1 LEGVV
6 SRLCDSLR
14 KWIMIERI
22 QLIRNV
28 GQFDNVSPPP
38 QTALTPFSLIYG
50 ENARG
55 KTTVAAILRS
65 LATNNTGLV
74 TDRHRLGAQH
84 PPHVVIGLAGG
95 RCVFQNGAWTQPL
108 PQVVIFDDAFVSANV
123 CSGIEL
129 QTAHRQ
135 NLHELILGAQ
145 GVALSVALQGHVT
158 RVEEHNIRLRELAD
172 AIPANARGPYNVDT
186 YCNLEQDP
194 AIDAKI
200 QDAERRLAAARS
212 ADAIRQRPGFQE
224 FGLPD
229 FDLEEIDAV
238 LDRSLPDLEAAA
250 ANQVRAHIAR
260 LGRGGEAWVSDGM
273 ARIELVSEGHDGE
286 ICPFCAQDLG
296 GSELIDQYRTYFSQA
311 YEDLKLLIRQ
321 TGVAIRDTHAGDIP
335 SAFERDI
342 RTAVQAHEFWKDFAD
357 LPEIEVDTAAIARQW
372 NAAREAVLE
381 QLRAKAAAPL
391 DRMSI
396 SPEIRQ
402 AVMDYRARAAE
413 VAALSQ
419 RLGTVNARLDVVKE
433 QAQADDLAALTNDLA
448 RLKAQQVR
456 FDLAVVPHCDAYTA
470 EKTAKAATET
480 LRTQARAALDQ
491 YREQIFPAYEIAINE
506 YLRRFAAAFRL
517 GEVQSVNNR
526 SGSSAS
532 YCVVINQQNV
542 NVTAAQGPSFRN
554 TLSAGDRNTLALA
567 FFFASLDQDPDLVN
581 KIVVID
587 DPMTSLDEHRTLRTR
602 EEIMALAARVR
613 QVIVLSH
620 SKPFLCSL
628 WEQSDRNT
636 STALRINRALVG
648 SEITVWDVRNDS
660 ISEHDKRHEL
670 VRGYLQAADPAK
682 ERQVA
687 AALRPILEAFMRV
700 AYPEYFPP
708 GTLLGPFLGSCDGR
722 VGMKNE
728 ILSTGDIAELRA
740 LLGYANFFHHDSNPA
755 WQTAAIN
762 DAELTDFAERTL
774 IFASRR

>member
-1 LEGVV
+1 
-6 SRLCDSLR
+6 
-14 KWIMIERI
+14 MIERI
-22 QLIRNV
+22 QLLRNI
-28 GQFDNVSPPP
+28 GQFDSVSPPP
-38 QTALTPFSLIYG
+38 QTALTPFSLVYG
-50 ENARG
+50 ENGRG
-55 KTTVAAILRS
+55 KTTLAAILRS
-65 LATNNTGLV
+65 LATNNPGLL

-84 PPHVVIGLAGG
+84 PPHVVIGHAGG
-95 RCVFQNGAWTQPL
+95 QCVFQNGAWTQPR
-108 PQVVIFDDAFVSANV
+108 PQVAIFDDAFVSANV

-129 QTAHRQ
+129 QTSHRQ

-145 GVALSVALQGHVT
+145 GVALNDTLQGHVT
-158 RVEEHNIRLRELAD
+158 RIEEHNTRLRELGD
-172 AIPANARGPYNVDT
+172 AIPANARGPYKVDI
-186 YCNLEQDP
+186 YCSLEQDP
-194 AIDAKI
+194 AIEAKI
-200 QDAERRLAAARS
+200 LDAERRLAASRS

-229 FDLEEIDAV
+229 FDLDAIDSV
-238 LDRSLPDLEAAA
+238 LDRSLAELEAAA
-250 ANQVRAHIAR
+250 AGRVRAHIAR
-260 LGRGGEAWVSDGM
+260 LGRGGELWISDGM
-273 ARIELVSEGHDGE
+273 TRIEPVSEGHDGE
-286 ICPFCAQDLG
+286 ICPFCAQGLG
-296 GSELIDQYRTYFSQA
+296 GSELIGHYRAYFSQA
-311 YEDLKLLIRQ
+311 YEDLKLAIRQ
-321 TGVAIRDTHAGDIP
+321 TGVAIHDTHAGDIP

-342 RTAVQAHEFWKDFAD
+342 RTAVQAHEFWKDFAE

-372 NAAREAVLE
+372 NAAREGVLE

-391 DRMSI
+391 DRMTL
-396 SPEIRQ
+396 SPEVRQ
-402 AVMDYRARAAE
+402 AVMDYRARIGE

-419 RLGTVNARLDVVKE
+419 RLGAVNARLDVVKE
-433 QAQADDLAALTNDLA
+433 QAQADDLAALTDDLTK
-448 RLKAQQVR
+448 LKAQQAR
-456 FDLAVVPHCDAYTA
+456 FDPAVVPHCDAYTA
-470 EKTAKAATET
+470 EKTAKAARET

-491 YREQIFPAYEIAINE
+491 YREQIFPAYETAINE
-506 YLRRFAAAFRL
+506 YLRRFAASFRL

-542 NVTAAQGPSFRN
+542 NVTADEGPSFRN

-567 FFFASLDQDPDLVN
+567 FFFASLDQDPDVAN

-602 EEIMALAARVR
+602 EEIMALFARVR

-620 SKPFLCSL
+620 SKPFLCNL
-628 WEQSDRNT
+628 WEQSDRNV
-636 STALRINRALVG
+636 SRALRINRAAVG

-670 VRGYLQAADPAK
+670 VRGYLQAADPDK

-708 GTLLGPFLGSCDGR
+708 GTLLGPFLGVCDQR
-722 VGMKNE
+722 VGRNNE
-728 ILSTGDIAELRA
+728 ILSAGDIAELRA
-740 LLGYANFFHHDSNPA
+740 LLGYANLFHHDTNPA

-774 IFASRR
+774 LFASRR

>member
-1 LEGVV
+1 
-6 SRLCDSLR
+6 
-14 KWIMIERI
+14 MIERI
-22 QLIRNV
+22 QLLRNI

-50 ENARG
+50 ENGRG
-55 KTTVAAILRS
+55 KTTIAAILRS
-65 LATNNTGLV
+65 LATNNPGLL

-84 PPHVVIGLAGG
+84 PPHVVITQAGG
-95 RCVFQNGAWTQPL
+95 QCVFQNGAWTQPL
-108 PQVVIFDDAFVSANV
+108 PQVAIFDDAFVSANV

-145 GVALSVALQGHVT
+145 GVALNDTLQGHVT
-158 RVEEHNIRLRELAD
+158 RIEEHNTRLRELAD
-172 AIPANARGPYNVDT
+172 AIPANARGPYKVDI
-186 YCNLEQDP
+186 YCSLEQDP

-229 FDLEEIDAV
+229 FDLDAIDAV
-238 LDRSLPDLEAAA
+238 LDRSLAELEAAA
-250 ANQVRAHIAR
+250 AGRVRMHIAR

-273 ARIELVSEGHDGE
+273 TRIEPVSQGHDGE
-286 ICPFCAQDLG
+286 ICPFCAQDLD
-296 GSELIDQYRTYFSQA
+296 GSELIGHYRAYFSQA
-311 YEDLKLLIRQ
+311 YEDLKLAIRQ

-342 RTAVQAHEFWKDFAD
+342 RTAVQAHEFWKDFAE

-372 NAAREAVLE
+372 NAAREGVLE

-391 DRMSI
+391 DRI
-396 SPEIRQ
+396 ALSPEVRQ
-402 AVMDYRARAAE
+402 AVMDYRARIAE
-413 VAALSQ
+413 VAYLSE
-419 RLGTVNARLDVVKE
+419 RLGAVNAQLDVVKE
-433 QAQADDLAALTNDLA
+433 QAQADDLAALTDDLTK
-448 RLKAQQVR
+448 LKAQKAR
-456 FDLAVVPHCDAYTA
+456 FDPVVVPHCDAYTA

-506 YLRRFAAAFRL
+506 YLRRFAASFRL

-542 NVTAAQGPSFRN
+542 NVTSDVGPSFRN

-567 FFFASLDQDPDLVN
+567 FFFASLDQDPDLAN

-602 EEIMALAARVR
+602 EEIMALRARVR

-620 SKPFLCSL
+620 SKPFLCNL
-628 WEQSDRNT
+628 WEQADRNV
-636 STALRINRALVG
+636 STALRINRAAVG

-670 VRGYLQAADPAK
+670 VRGYLQAADPDK

-708 GTLLGPFLGSCDGR
+708 GTLLGPFLGLCDQREGR
-722 VGMKNE
+722 NNE
-728 ILSTGDIAELRA
+728 ILSARDIAELRA
-740 LLGYANFFHHDSNPA
+740 LLGYANLFHHDTNPA

-774 IFASRR
+774 LFASRR

>member
-1 LEGVV
+1 
-6 SRLCDSLR
+6 
-14 KWIMIERI
+14 MIERI
-22 QLIRNV
+22 QLLRNI
-28 GQFDNVSPPP
+28 GQFDSVSPPP
-38 QTALTPFSLIYG
+38 QTALTPFSLVYG
-50 ENARG
+50 ENGRG
-55 KTTVAAILRS
+55 KTTIAVILRS
-65 LATNNTGLV
+65 LSTNNPGLV
-74 TDRHRLGAQH
+74 TGRHRLGAQH
-84 PPHVVIGLAGG
+84 PPHVVITHAGG
-95 RCVFQNGAWTQPL
+95 QCVFQNGAWTQPL
-108 PQVVIFDDAFVSANV
+108 PQVAIFDDAFVSANV

-145 GVALSVALQGHVT
+145 GVALNDTLQGHVT
-158 RVEEHNIRLRELAD
+158 RIEEHNTRLRELAD
-172 AIPANARGPYNVDT
+172 AIPANARGPYKVDI
-186 YCNLEQDP
+186 YCSLEQDP

-229 FDLEEIDAV
+229 FDLDAIDSV
-238 LDRSLPDLEAAA
+238 LDRSLAELEAAA
-250 ANQVRAHIAR
+250 AGRVRMHIAR

-273 ARIELVSEGHDGE
+273 TRIEPVSQGHDGE
-286 ICPFCAQDLG
+286 ICPFCAQDLD
-296 GSELIDQYRTYFSQA
+296 GSELIGHYRAYFSQA
-311 YEDLKLLIRQ
+311 YEDLKLAIRQ

-342 RTAVQAHEFWKDFAD
+342 RTAVQAHEFWKDFAE
-357 LPEIEVDTAAIARQW
+357 LPEIEVDTAAIALQW
-372 NAAREAVLE
+372 NAAREGVLE

-391 DRMSI
+391 DRMAL
-396 SPEIRQ
+396 SPEVRQ
-402 AVMDYRARAAE
+402 AVMDYRARIAE
-413 VAALSQ
+413 VAYLSE
-419 RLGTVNARLDVVKE
+419 RLGAVNARLDVVKE
-433 QAQADDLAALTNDLA
+433 QAQADDLAALTDDLMK
-448 RLKAQQVR
+448 LKAQRAR
-456 FDLAVVPHCDAYTA
+456 FDPAVVPQCDAYTA

-491 YREQIFPAYEIAINE
+491 YREQIFPTYEIAINE
-506 YLRRFAAAFRL
+506 YLRRFAASFRL

-542 NVTAAQGPSFRN
+542 NVTSDVGPSFRN

-567 FFFASLDQDPDLVN
+567 FFFASLDQDPDLAN

-602 EEIMALAARVR
+602 EEIMALRARVR

-620 SKPFLCSL
+620 SKPFLCNL
-628 WEQSDRNT
+628 WEQADRNV
-636 STALRINRALVG
+636 STALRINRAAVG

-670 VRGYLQAADPAK
+670 VRGYLQAADPDR

-700 AYPEYFPP
+700 ACPEYFPP
-708 GTLLGPFLGSCDGR
+708 GTLLGPFLGLCDQRIGR
-722 VGMKNE
+722 NNE
-728 ILSTGDIAELRA
+728 ILSAGDIAELRA
-740 LLGYANFFHHDSNPA
+740 LLGYANLFHHDTNPA

-774 IFASRR
+774 LFASRR